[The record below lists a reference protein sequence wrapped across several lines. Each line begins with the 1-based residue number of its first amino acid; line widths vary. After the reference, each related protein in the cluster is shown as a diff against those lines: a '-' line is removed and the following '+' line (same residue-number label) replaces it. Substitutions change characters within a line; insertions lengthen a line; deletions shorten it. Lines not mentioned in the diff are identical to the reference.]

1 MNDLSNIK
9 GLGPKTIETLKNI
22 NINNIEDLV
31 YYYPYRHE
39 IVRLN
44 DIKEAKDKDN
54 VVIECI
60 VDSVPL
66 TRRFRANMTSLTFR
80 AMSNKKMI
88 AVMIFNRAFLKS
100 QIRPGSIV
108 TVIGKYD
115 ALKNT
120 VIASDIKFERLQTGS
135 IIPVY
140 HLTTGLTSKALKKYI
155 DEALTKFDNY
165 IDYVPDYLNERYNLI
180 SKKSAVNMI
189 HNPKNEDEVKKA
201 LIKLKYEELFQ
212 FMFKINYLKE
222 VNKESKIGYLRNVDP
237 EDVNEFI
244 RSLPF
249 ELTADQDTAIE
260 EIYKDMTSSKRMNRM
275 LQGDVGSGKTIVS
288 VIAAYINYL
297 GKYQTALMAPTE
309 VLAYQHYESI
319 KNILA
324 GTNIR
329 VDILSGSMKK
339 KEKDEVVEKLKDG
352 KIDFII
358 GTHAL
363 LSDNV
368 VFKNLGLVITDEQ
381 HRFGVNQRASL
392 KNKGLLP
399 DVLYMSATP
408 IPRTFALTIYGDMD
422 ISNIKTKPKGR
433 KEIKTIIKSEKELV
447 QVYDMMKREIDNHH
461 QVYIVSPLIEDSEVI
476 DLTTVN
482 EIKRNIE
489 LYFNKTVKSA
499 ILHGKLSKTDKDKI
513 MDDFKNGKI
522 DVLISTT
529 VIEVGIDVKNATMMI
544 IYDAER
550 FGLATL
556 HQLRGRVGRNEYDC
570 TCILIGDESCE
581 RLKVLCESNDGFY
594 ITEKDY
600 EMRGEGDLF
609 GVKQSG
615 DMSFKIANLHEDMKI
630 LLQARDDSKEF
641 FNQNK
646 DNNFENY
653 KEYAKI
659 INELTKLDY
668 IKGVIRTGKS
678 T

>member
-22 NINNIEDLV
+22 NINNMEDLV

-88 AVMIFNRAFLKS
+88 AIMIFNRAFLKS
-100 QIRPGSIV
+100 QIKPGSIV

-180 SKKSAVNMI
+180 SKKSAVNLI

-222 VNKESKIGYLRNVDP
+222 MNKESKIGYLRNVDP

-319 KNILA
+319 KNILM
-324 GTNIR
+324 GTDIR
-329 VDILSGSMKK
+329 IDILSGSMKK
-339 KEKDEVVEKLKDG
+339 KEKDEVVEKLKNG

-368 VFKNLGLVITDEQ
+368 IFKNLGLVITDEQ

-447 QVYDMMKREIDNHH
+447 QVYDMMKNEIDKHH

-499 ILHGKLSKTDKDKI
+499 ILHGKLSKQDKDKI
-513 MDDFKNGKI
+513 MNEFKEGKI

-659 INELTKLDY
+659 INELTKLD
-668 IKGVIRTGKS
+668 
-678 T
+678 

>member
-54 VVIECI
+54 VIIECI

-100 QIRPGSIV
+100 QIKPGSIV

-659 INELTKLDY
+659 INELTKLD
-668 IKGVIRTGKS
+668 
-678 T
+678 

>member
-22 NINNIEDLV
+22 NINNMEDLV

-80 AMSNKKMI
+80 AMSSKKMI

-100 QIRPGSIV
+100 QIKPGSIV

-324 GTNIR
+324 GINIR

-447 QVYDMMKREIDNHH
+447 QVYDMMKNEIDNHH

-659 INELTKLDY
+659 INELTKLD
-668 IKGVIRTGKS
+668 
-678 T
+678 

>member
-66 TRRFRANMTSLTFR
+66 TRRFRANMMSLTFR

-100 QIRPGSIV
+100 QIKPGSIV

-659 INELTKLDY
+659 INELTKLD
-668 IKGVIRTGKS
+668 
-678 T
+678 

>member
-22 NINNIEDLV
+22 NINNMEDLV

-659 INELTKLDY
+659 INELTKLD
-668 IKGVIRTGKS
+668 
-678 T
+678 

>member
-80 AMSNKKMI
+80 AMSSKKMI

-100 QIRPGSIV
+100 QIKPGSIV

-222 VNKESKIGYLRNVDP
+222 VNKESKIGYLRNIDP

-659 INELTKLDY
+659 INELTKLD
-668 IKGVIRTGKS
+668 
-678 T
+678 

>member
-22 NINNIEDLV
+22 NINNMEDLV

-80 AMSNKKMI
+80 AMSSKKMI

-659 INELTKLDY
+659 INELTKLD
-668 IKGVIRTGKS
+668 
-678 T
+678 

>member
-100 QIRPGSIV
+100 QIKPGSIV

-165 IDYVPDYLNERYNLI
+165 IDYVLDYLNERYNLI

-447 QVYDMMKREIDNHH
+447 QVYDMMKNEIDNHH

-659 INELTKLDY
+659 INELTKLD
-668 IKGVIRTGKS
+668 
-678 T
+678 

>member
-80 AMSNKKMI
+80 AMSSKKMI

-319 KNILA
+319 KNILS

-358 GTHAL
+358 GTNAL

-447 QVYDMMKREIDNHH
+447 QVYDMMKNEIDNHH

-659 INELTKLDY
+659 INELTKLD
-668 IKGVIRTGKS
+668 
-678 T
+678 

>member
-22 NINNIEDLV
+22 NINNMEDLV

-88 AVMIFNRAFLKS
+88 AIMIFNRAFLKS
-100 QIRPGSIV
+100 QIKPGSIV

-180 SKKSAVNMI
+180 SKKSAVNLI

-222 VNKESKIGYLRNVDP
+222 MNKESKIGYLRNVDP

-297 GKYQTALMAPTE
+297 GKYKTALMAPTE

-319 KNILA
+319 KNILM
-324 GTNIR
+324 GTDIR
-329 VDILSGSMKK
+329 IDILSGSMKK
-339 KEKDEVVEKLKDG
+339 KEKDEVVEKLKNG

-368 VFKNLGLVITDEQ
+368 IFKNLGLVITDEQ

-447 QVYDMMKREIDNHH
+447 QVYDMMKNEIDKHH

-489 LYFNKTVKSA
+489 LYFNNTVKSA
-499 ILHGKLSKTDKDKI
+499 ILHGKLSKQDKDKI
-513 MDDFKNGKI
+513 MNEFKEGKI

-659 INELTKLDY
+659 INELTKLD
-668 IKGVIRTGKS
+668 
-678 T
+678 

>member
-1 MNDLSNIK
+1 MNDLNAIK

-22 NINNIEDLV
+22 GIESIKDLV
-31 YYYPYRHE
+31 EYYPYRHDL
-39 IVRLN
+39 IVLDN
-44 DIKEAKDKDN
+44 IKECVDKQN
-54 VVIECI
+54 VIIECI
-60 VDSVPL
+60 IDSVPL
-66 TRRFRANMTSLTFR
+66 SRRFRANMTALTFR

-88 AVMIFNRAFLKS
+88 AVMIFNRAFLKT
-100 QIRPGSIV
+100 QLRPGTTI

-120 VIASDIKFERLQTGS
+120 VIASNIKFEKIATGS
-135 IIPVY
+135 IETVY
-140 HLTTGLTSKALKKYI
+140 HLTSGLTSKALKKYI
-155 DEALTKFDNY
+155 SEALNIFDDY
-165 IDYVPDYLNERYNLI
+165 TDYVPEYLNEKYNFI
-180 SKKSAVNMI
+180 SKKEAIRLI
-189 HNPKNEDEVKKA
+189 HEPQNKEDVKKA
-201 LIKLKYEELFQ
+201 QLKLKYEELFE

-222 VNKESKIGYLRNVDP
+222 LNKDNKVEYIRNIDP
-237 EDVNEFI
+237 EDVNTFI
-244 RSLPF
+244 RELPF
-249 ELTADQDTAIE
+249 ELTPDQDKAIE
-260 EIYKDMTSSKRMNRM
+260 DIYNDMTSSKRMNRM

-288 VIAAYINYL
+288 VIAAYINHL
-297 GKYQTALMAPTE
+297 AKYQTALMAPTE
-309 VLAYQHYESI
+309 VLAYQHYENIKSI
-319 KNILA
+319 LS
-324 GTNIR
+324 GTNMRI
-329 VDILSGSMKK
+329 DILVGSMKK
-339 KEKDEVVEKLKDG
+339 KEKDEVVEKLLKG

-363 LSDNV
+363 LSENV
-368 VFKNLGLVITDEQ
+368 IFKNLGLVITDEQ

-392 KNKGLLP
+392 KNKGMLP
-399 DVLYMSATP
+399 DTLYMSATP

-433 KEIKTIIKSEKELV
+433 KEIKTIVKSEKELV
-447 QVYDMMKREIDNHH
+447 DVYELLKSEIDEHH
-461 QVYIVSPLIEDSEVI
+461 QAYIVSPLIEDSEVI

-482 EIKRNIE
+482 EIKRNID
-489 LYFNKTVKSA
+489 LYFNKKIKSA
-499 ILHGKLSKTDKDKI
+499 IMHGKLSKTDKDKI
-513 MDDFKNGKI
+513 MNDFKAGKI

-556 HQLRGRVGRNEYDC
+556 HQLRGRVGRNEFES
-570 TCILIGDESCE
+570 TCILIGDKNNK
-581 RLKVLCESNDGFY
+581 RLQVLEESNDGFY

-615 DMSFKIANLHEDMKI
+615 DMEFKIANLHTDMKI

-641 FNQNK
+641 FDKNK

-659 INELTKLDY
+659 INEMTNLD
-668 IKGVIRTGKS
+668 
-678 T
+678 

>member
-1 MNDLSNIK
+1 MNDLNAIK

-22 NINNIEDLV
+22 GIESIKDLV
-31 YYYPYRHE
+31 EYYPYRHDL
-39 IVRLN
+39 IVLDN
-44 DIKEAKDKDN
+44 IKECVDKQN
-54 VVIECI
+54 VTIECI
-60 VDSVPL
+60 IDSVPL
-66 TRRFRANMTSLTFR
+66 SRRFRANMTALTFR

-88 AVMIFNRAFLKS
+88 AVMIFNRAFLKT
-100 QIRPGSIV
+100 QLRPGTTI

-120 VIASDIKFERLQTGS
+120 VIASDIKFEKIATGS
-135 IIPVY
+135 IETVY
-140 HLTTGLTSKALKKYI
+140 HLTSGLTSKALKKYI
-155 DEALTKFDNY
+155 SEALNVFDDY
-165 IDYVPDYLNERYNLI
+165 TDYVPEYLNEKYNFI
-180 SKKSAVNMI
+180 SKKDAIRLI
-189 HNPKNEDEVKKA
+189 HEPQNKEDVKKA
-201 LIKLKYEELFQ
+201 QLKLKYEELFE

-222 VNKESKIGYLRNVDP
+222 LNKDNKVEYIRNIDP
-237 EDVNEFI
+237 EDVNTFI
-244 RSLPF
+244 RELPF
-249 ELTADQDTAIE
+249 ELTPDQDKAIE
-260 EIYKDMTSSKRMNRM
+260 DIYNDMTSSKRMNRM

-288 VIAAYINYL
+288 VIAAYINHL
-297 GKYQTALMAPTE
+297 AKYQTALMAPTE
-309 VLAYQHYESI
+309 VLAYQHYENIKSI
-319 KNILA
+319 LS
-324 GTNIR
+324 GTNMRI
-329 VDILSGSMKK
+329 DILVGSMKK
-339 KEKDEVVEKLKDG
+339 KEKDEVVEKLAKG

-363 LSDNV
+363 LSENV
-368 VFKNLGLVITDEQ
+368 IFKNLGLVITDEQ

-392 KNKGLLP
+392 KNKGILP
-399 DVLYMSATP
+399 DTLYMSATP

-433 KEIKTIIKSEKELV
+433 KEIKTIVKSEKELV
-447 QVYDMMKREIDNHH
+447 DVYELLKSEIDEHH
-461 QVYIVSPLIEDSEVI
+461 QAYIVSPLIEDSEVI

-482 EIKRNIE
+482 EIKRNID
-489 LYFNKTVKSA
+489 LYFNKKIKSA
-499 ILHGKLSKTDKDKI
+499 IMHGKLSKADKDKI
-513 MDDFKNGKI
+513 MNDFKAGKI

-556 HQLRGRVGRNEYDC
+556 HQLRGRVGRNEFES
-570 TCILIGDESCE
+570 TCILIGDKNNK
-581 RLKVLCESNDGFY
+581 RLQVLEESNDGFY

-615 DMSFKIANLHEDMKI
+615 DMEFKIANLHTDMKI

-641 FNQNK
+641 FDKNK

-659 INELTKLDY
+659 INEMTNLD
-668 IKGVIRTGKS
+668 
-678 T
+678 

>member
-80 AMSNKKMI
+80 AMSSKKMI

-100 QIRPGSIV
+100 QIKPGSIV

-155 DEALTKFDNY
+155 DEALIKFDNY

-319 KNILA
+319 KNILS

-659 INELTKLDY
+659 INELTKLD
-668 IKGVIRTGKS
+668 
-678 T
+678 

>member
-1 MNDLSNIK
+1 MNNLNAIK

-22 NINNIEDLV
+22 GVNSISDLV
-31 YYYPYRHE
+31 EYYPYRHDL
-39 IVRLN
+39 IVLDN
-44 DIKEAKDKDN
+44 IKDCVDKQN
-54 VVIECI
+54 VIIECI
-60 VDSVPL
+60 IDSVPL
-66 TRRFRANMTSLTFR
+66 SRRFRANMTALTFR

-88 AVMIFNRAFLKS
+88 AVMIFNRTFLKT
-100 QIRPGSIV
+100 QLRPGTTI

-120 VIASDIKFERLQTGS
+120 VIASDIKFEKIATGS
-135 IIPVY
+135 IETVY
-140 HLTTGLTSKALKKYI
+140 HLTSGLTSKSLKKYI
-155 DEALTKFDNY
+155 SEALNIFDDY
-165 IDYVPDYLNERYNLI
+165 IDYIPDYLNEKYNFI
-180 SKKSAVNMI
+180 SKKDAIKLI
-189 HNPKNEDEVKKA
+189 HEPQNKEDVKKA
-201 LIKLKYEELFQ
+201 QLKLKYEELFE

-222 VNKESKIGYLRNVDP
+222 LNKDNKIEYIRNIDP

-249 ELTADQDTAIE
+249 ELTPDQDKAIE
-260 EIYKDMTSSKRMNRM
+260 DIYNDMTSSKRMNRM
-275 LQGDVGSGKTIVS
+275 IQGDVGSGKTIIS
-288 VIAAYINYL
+288 IIAAYINHL
-297 GKYQTALMAPTE
+297 AKYQTALMAPTE
-309 VLAYQHYESI
+309 VLAYQHYENI
-319 KNILA
+319 KNVLS
-324 GTNIR
+324 GTNMRI
-329 VDILSGSMKK
+329 DILVGSMKK
-339 KEKDEVVEKLKDG
+339 KEKDEVIEKLAKG

-363 LSDNV
+363 LSENV
-368 VFKNLGLVITDEQ
+368 IFKNLGLVITDEQ

-392 KNKGLLP
+392 KNKGILP
-399 DVLYMSATP
+399 DTLYMSATP

-433 KEIKTIIKSEKELV
+433 KEIKTIVKSEKELV
-447 QVYDMMKREIDNHH
+447 DVYELLKKEIEEHH
-461 QVYIVSPLIEDSEVI
+461 QAYIVSPLIEDSEVI

-482 EIKRNIE
+482 EIKRNID
-489 LYFNKTVKSA
+489 LYFNKNIKSA
-499 ILHGKLSKTDKDKI
+499 IMHGKLSKTDKDKI
-513 MDDFKNGKI
+513 MNDFKSGKI

-556 HQLRGRVGRNEYDC
+556 HQLRGRVGRNEFES
-570 TCILIGDESCE
+570 TCILIGDKNNK
-581 RLKVLCESNDGFY
+581 RLQVLEESNDGFY

-615 DMSFKIANLHEDMKI
+615 DMQFKIANLHTDMKI

-641 FNQNK
+641 LDKNK

-659 INELTKLDY
+659 INEMTNLD
-668 IKGVIRTGKS
+668 
-678 T
+678 

>member
-1 MNDLSNIK
+1 MNDLNAIK

-22 NINNIEDLV
+22 GIESIKDLV
-31 YYYPYRHE
+31 EYYPYRHDL
-39 IVRLN
+39 IVLDN
-44 DIKEAKDKDN
+44 IKECVDKQN
-54 VVIECI
+54 VTIECI
-60 VDSVPL
+60 IDSVPL
-66 TRRFRANMTSLTFR
+66 SRRFRTNMTALTFR

-88 AVMIFNRAFLKS
+88 AVMIFNRAFLKT
-100 QIRPGSIV
+100 QLRPGTTI

-120 VIASDIKFERLQTGS
+120 VIASDIKFEKIATGS
-135 IIPVY
+135 IETVY
-140 HLTTGLTSKALKKYI
+140 HLTSGLTSKALKKYI
-155 DEALTKFDNY
+155 SEALDIFDDY
-165 IDYVPDYLNERYNLI
+165 TDYVPEYLNEKYNFI
-180 SKKSAVNMI
+180 SKKDAIRLI
-189 HNPKNEDEVKKA
+189 HEPQNKEDVKKA
-201 LIKLKYEELFQ
+201 QLKLKYEELFE

-222 VNKESKIGYLRNVDP
+222 LNKDNKVEYIRNIDP
-237 EDVNEFI
+237 EDVNTFI
-244 RSLPF
+244 RELPF
-249 ELTADQDTAIE
+249 ELTPDQDKAIE
-260 EIYKDMTSSKRMNRM
+260 DIYNDMTSSKRMNRM

-288 VIAAYINYL
+288 VIAAYINHL
-297 GKYQTALMAPTE
+297 AKYQTALMAPTE
-309 VLAYQHYESI
+309 VLAYQHYENIKSI
-319 KNILA
+319 LS

-329 VDILSGSMKK
+329 IDILVGSMKK
-339 KEKDEVVEKLKDG
+339 KEKDEVVEKLAKG

-363 LSDNV
+363 LSENV
-368 VFKNLGLVITDEQ
+368 IFKNLGLVITDEQ

-392 KNKGLLP
+392 KNKGILP
-399 DVLYMSATP
+399 DTLYMSATP

-433 KEIKTIIKSEKELV
+433 KEIKTIVKSEKELV
-447 QVYDMMKREIDNHH
+447 DVYELLKSEIDEHH
-461 QVYIVSPLIEDSEVI
+461 QAYIVSPLIEDSEVI

-482 EIKRNIE
+482 EIKRNID
-489 LYFNKTVKSA
+489 LYFNKKIKSA
-499 ILHGKLSKTDKDKI
+499 IMHGKLSKADKDKI
-513 MDDFKNGKI
+513 MNDFKAGKI

-556 HQLRGRVGRNEYDC
+556 HQLRGRVGRNEFES
-570 TCILIGDESCE
+570 TCILIGDKNNK
-581 RLKVLCESNDGFY
+581 RLQVLEESNDGFY

-615 DMSFKIANLHEDMKI
+615 DMEFKIANLHTDMKI

-641 FNQNK
+641 FDKNK

-659 INELTKLDY
+659 INEMTNLD
-668 IKGVIRTGKS
+668 
-678 T
+678 

>member
-100 QIRPGSIV
+100 QIKPGSIV

-447 QVYDMMKREIDNHH
+447 QVYDMMKNEIDNHH

-581 RLKVLCESNDGFY
+581 RLKVLYESNDGFY

-659 INELTKLDY
+659 INELTKLD
-668 IKGVIRTGKS
+668 
-678 T
+678 

>member
-1 MNDLSNIK
+1 MNNLSAIK

-22 NINNIEDLV
+22 GVNSIRDLV
-31 YYYPYRHE
+31 EYYPYRHDL
-39 IVRLN
+39 IVLDN
-44 DIKEAKDKDN
+44 IKECVDKQN
-54 VVIECI
+54 VIIECI
-60 VDSVPL
+60 IDSVPL
-66 TRRFRANMTSLTFR
+66 SRRFRANMTALTFR

-88 AVMIFNRAFLKS
+88 AVMIFNRTFLKT
-100 QIRPGSIV
+100 QLRPGTTI

-120 VIASDIKFERLQTGS
+120 VIASDIKFEKIKTGA
-135 IIPVY
+135 IETVY
-140 HLTTGLTSKALKKYI
+140 HLTSGLTSKALKKYI
-155 DEALTKFDNY
+155 SEALTIFDDYTDY
-165 IDYVPDYLNERYNLI
+165 IPDYLNEKYNFI
-180 SKKSAVNMI
+180 SKKEAIKLI
-189 HNPKNEDEVKKA
+189 HEPQNKDDVKKA
-201 LIKLKYEELFQ
+201 QLKLKYEELFE

-222 VNKESKIGYLRNVDP
+222 LNKDNKVEYIRNIDP

-249 ELTADQDTAIE
+249 ELTPDQDKAIE
-260 EIYKDMTSSKRMNRM
+260 DIYNDMTSSKRMNRM
-275 LQGDVGSGKTIVS
+275 LQGDVGSGKTIIS
-288 VIAAYINYL
+288 IIAAYINHL
-297 GKYQTALMAPTE
+297 AKYQTALMAPTE
-309 VLAYQHYESI
+309 VLAYQHYENI
-319 KNILA
+319 KNVLS
-324 GTNIR
+324 GTNMRI
-329 VDILSGSMKK
+329 DILVGSMKK
-339 KEKDEVVEKLKDG
+339 KEKDEVVEKLAKG
-352 KIDFII
+352 KIDFLI

-363 LSDNV
+363 LSENV

-392 KNKGLLP
+392 KNKGILP
-399 DVLYMSATP
+399 DTLYMSATP

-433 KEIKTIIKSEKELV
+433 KEIKTIVKSEKELV
-447 QVYDMMKREIDNHH
+447 DVYELLKKEIDEHH
-461 QVYIVSPLIEDSEVI
+461 QAYIVSPLIEDSEVI

-482 EIKRNIE
+482 EIKRNID
-489 LYFNKTVKSA
+489 LYFNKNIKSA
-499 ILHGKLSKTDKDKI
+499 IMHGKLSKADKDKI
-513 MDDFKNGKI
+513 MNDFKAGKI

-556 HQLRGRVGRNEYDC
+556 HQLRGRVGRNEFES
-570 TCILIGDESCE
+570 TCILIGDKNNK
-581 RLKVLCESNDGFY
+581 RLQVLEESNDGFY

-615 DMSFKIANLHEDMKI
+615 DMQFKIANLHTDMKI
-630 LLQARDDSKEF
+630 LLQARYDSKEF
-641 FNQNK
+641 FDKNK

-659 INELTKLDY
+659 INEMTNLD
-668 IKGVIRTGKS
+668 
-678 T
+678 

>member
-22 NINNIEDLV
+22 NINNMEDLV

-88 AVMIFNRAFLKS
+88 AIMIFNRAFLKS
-100 QIRPGSIV
+100 QIKPGSIV

-180 SKKSAVNMI
+180 SKKSAVNLI
-189 HNPKNEDEVKKA
+189 HNPKNEDEVKKT

-222 VNKESKIGYLRNVDP
+222 MNKESKIGYLRNVDP

-319 KNILA
+319 KNILM
-324 GTNIR
+324 GTDIR
-329 VDILSGSMKK
+329 IDILSGSMKK
-339 KEKDEVVEKLKDG
+339 KEKDEVVEKLKNG

-368 VFKNLGLVITDEQ
+368 IFKNLGLVITDEQ

-447 QVYDMMKREIDNHH
+447 QVYDMMKNEIDKHH

-499 ILHGKLSKTDKDKI
+499 ILHGKLSKQDKDKI
-513 MDDFKNGKI
+513 MNEFKEGKI

-659 INELTKLDY
+659 INELTKLD
-668 IKGVIRTGKS
+668 
-678 T
+678 

>member
-1 MNDLSNIK
+1 MNDLNAIK

-22 NINNIEDLV
+22 GIESIKDLV
-31 YYYPYRHE
+31 EYYPYRHDL
-39 IVRLN
+39 IVLDN
-44 DIKEAKDKDN
+44 IKECVDKQN
-54 VVIECI
+54 VTIECI
-60 VDSVPL
+60 IDSVPL
-66 TRRFRANMTSLTFR
+66 SRRFRTNMTALTFR

-88 AVMIFNRAFLKS
+88 AVMIFNRAFLKT
-100 QIRPGSIV
+100 QLRPGTTI

-120 VIASDIKFERLQTGS
+120 VIASDIKFEKIATGS
-135 IIPVY
+135 IETVY
-140 HLTTGLTSKALKKYI
+140 HLTSGLTSKALKKYI
-155 DEALTKFDNY
+155 SEALNIFDDY
-165 IDYVPDYLNERYNLI
+165 TDYVPEYLNEKYNFI
-180 SKKSAVNMI
+180 SKKDAIRLI
-189 HNPKNEDEVKKA
+189 HEPQNKEDVKKA
-201 LIKLKYEELFQ
+201 QLKLKYEELFE

-222 VNKESKIGYLRNVDP
+222 LNKDNKVEYIRNIDP
-237 EDVNEFI
+237 EDVNTFI
-244 RSLPF
+244 RELPF
-249 ELTADQDTAIE
+249 ELTPDQDKAIE
-260 EIYKDMTSSKRMNRM
+260 DIYNDMTSSKRMNRM

-288 VIAAYINYL
+288 VIAAYINHL
-297 GKYQTALMAPTE
+297 AKYQTALMAPTE
-309 VLAYQHYESI
+309 VLAYQHYENIKSI
-319 KNILA
+319 LS
-324 GTNIR
+324 GTNMRI
-329 VDILSGSMKK
+329 DILVGSMKK
-339 KEKDEVVEKLKDG
+339 KEKDEVVEKLAKG

-363 LSDNV
+363 LSENV
-368 VFKNLGLVITDEQ
+368 IFKNLGLVITDEQ

-392 KNKGLLP
+392 KNKGILP
-399 DVLYMSATP
+399 DTLYMSATP

-433 KEIKTIIKSEKELV
+433 KEIKTIVKSEKELV
-447 QVYDMMKREIDNHH
+447 DVYELLKSEIDEHH
-461 QVYIVSPLIEDSEVI
+461 QAYIVSPLIEDSEVI

-482 EIKRNIE
+482 EIKRNID
-489 LYFNKTVKSA
+489 LYFNKKIKSA
-499 ILHGKLSKTDKDKI
+499 IMHGKLSKADKDKI
-513 MDDFKNGKI
+513 MNDFKAGKI

-556 HQLRGRVGRNEYDC
+556 HQLRGRVGRNEFES
-570 TCILIGDESCE
+570 TCILIGDKNNK
-581 RLKVLCESNDGFY
+581 RLQVLEESNDGFY

-615 DMSFKIANLHEDMKI
+615 DMEFKIANLHTDMKI

-641 FNQNK
+641 FDKNK

-659 INELTKLDY
+659 INEMTNLD
-668 IKGVIRTGKS
+668 
-678 T
+678 

>member
-22 NINNIEDLV
+22 NINNMEDLV

-66 TRRFRANMTSLTFR
+66 TKRFRANMTSLTFR
-80 AMSNKKMI
+80 AMSSKKMI
-88 AVMIFNRAFLKS
+88 AIMIFNRAFLKS
-100 QIRPGSIV
+100 QIKPGSIV

-180 SKKSAVNMI
+180 SKKSAVNLI
-189 HNPKNEDEVKKA
+189 HNPKNENEVKKA

-222 VNKESKIGYLRNVDP
+222 INKESKIGYLRNIDP

-309 VLAYQHYESI
+309 VLANQHYESI
-319 KNILA
+319 KNILS

-499 ILHGKLSKTDKDKI
+499 ILHGKLSKQDKDKI

-641 FNQNK
+641 FNQNI

-659 INELTKLDY
+659 INELTKLD
-668 IKGVIRTGKS
+668 
-678 T
+678 

>member
-80 AMSNKKMI
+80 AMSSKKMI

-100 QIRPGSIV
+100 QIKPGSIV

-319 KNILA
+319 KNILM
-324 GTNIR
+324 GTDIR
-329 VDILSGSMKK
+329 IDILSGSMKK
-339 KEKDEVVEKLKDG
+339 KEKDEVVEKLKNG

-447 QVYDMMKREIDNHH
+447 QVYDMMKNEIDNHH

-659 INELTKLDY
+659 INELTKLD
-668 IKGVIRTGKS
+668 
-678 T
+678 

>member
-1 MNDLSNIK
+1 MNNLSAIK

-22 NINNIEDLV
+22 GINSISDLV
-31 YYYPYRHE
+31 EYYPYRHDL
-39 IVRLN
+39 IVLDN
-44 DIKEAKDKDN
+44 IKECVDKQN
-54 VVIECI
+54 VIIECI
-60 VDSVPL
+60 IDSVPL
-66 TRRFRANMTSLTFR
+66 SRRFRANMTALTFR

-88 AVMIFNRAFLKS
+88 AVLIFNRTFLKT
-100 QIRPGSIV
+100 QLRPGTTI

-120 VIASDIKFERLQTGS
+120 VIASDIKFEKIKTGS
-135 IIPVY
+135 IETVY
-140 HLTTGLTSKALKKYI
+140 HLTSGLTSKALKKYI
-155 DEALTKFDNY
+155 SEALTIFDDYTDY
-165 IDYVPDYLNERYNLI
+165 IPEYLNEKYNFI
-180 SKKSAVNMI
+180 SKKEAIKLI
-189 HNPKNEDEVKKA
+189 HEPQNKDDVKKA
-201 LIKLKYEELFQ
+201 QLKLKYEELFE

-222 VNKESKIGYLRNVDP
+222 LNKDNKVEYIRNIDP
-237 EDVNEFI
+237 EDVNVFI

-249 ELTADQDTAIE
+249 ELTPDQDKAIE
-260 EIYKDMTSSKRMNRM
+260 DIYNDMTSSKRMNRM
-275 LQGDVGSGKTIVS
+275 LQGDVGSGKTIIS
-288 VIAAYINYL
+288 IIAAYINHL
-297 GKYQTALMAPTE
+297 AKYQTALMAPTE
-309 VLAYQHYESI
+309 VLAYQHYENI
-319 KNILA
+319 KNVLS
-324 GTNIR
+324 GTNMRI
-329 VDILSGSMKK
+329 DILVGSMKK
-339 KEKDEVVEKLKDG
+339 KEKDEVIEKLAKG
-352 KIDFII
+352 KIDFLI

-363 LSDNV
+363 LSENV

-392 KNKGLLP
+392 KNKGILP
-399 DVLYMSATP
+399 DTLYMSATP

-433 KEIKTIIKSEKELV
+433 KEIKTIVKSEKELV
-447 QVYDMMKREIDNHH
+447 DVYELLKKEIDEHH
-461 QVYIVSPLIEDSEVI
+461 QAYIVSPLIEDSEVI

-482 EIKRNIE
+482 EIKRNID
-489 LYFNKTVKSA
+489 LYFNKNIKSA
-499 ILHGKLSKTDKDKI
+499 IMHGKLSKADKDKI
-513 MDDFKNGKI
+513 MNDFKAGKI

-556 HQLRGRVGRNEYDC
+556 HQLRGRVGRNEFES
-570 TCILIGDESCE
+570 TCILIGDKNNK
-581 RLKVLCESNDGFY
+581 RLQVLEESNDGFY

-615 DMSFKIANLHEDMKI
+615 DMQFKIANLHTDMKI

-641 FNQNK
+641 FDKNK

-659 INELTKLDY
+659 INEMTNLD
-668 IKGVIRTGKS
+668 
-678 T
+678 